1 MFTCNKILIERTIAR
16 YTIGNLLR
24 YSNFI
29 ALDLNEHLHEIAG
42 KIFYTTNIKT
52 FPICD
57 WIPQVANSQC
67 QVLTITWQKQQV
79 LTVSSPYSQAGTLFH
94 VQGKSRSN
102 FLLCKVSCSTQ
113 RKTWSH
119 HKKPGTCRYTSK

>member
-16 YTIGNLLR
+16 YTIGNLLQ

-67 QVLTITWQKQQV
+67 QVLNNMAEA
-79 LTVSSPYSQAGTLFH
+79 AGSDCEFPL
-94 VQGKSRSN
+94 
-102 FLLCKVSCSTQ
+102 
-113 RKTWSH
+113 
-119 HKKPGTCRYTSK
+119 